1 METKNWIEIIKES
14 VYVAMNEKLEI
25 CTFNNNNIYI
35 YYKCGGE
42 LTFRISRDLITIS
55 TPKGYININYSL
67 TDREKLEIDSLML
80 SIKEYNED
88 MAISE
93 VEDFVSSIKV
103 DHEIKDIND
112 LDD

>member
-1 METKNWIEIIKES
+1 M
-14 VYVAMNEKLEI
+14 
-25 CTFNNNNIYI
+25 
-35 YYKCGGE
+35 YYKSGGG
-42 LTFRISRDLITIS
+42 LTFRISKDLITMS
-55 TPKGYININYSL
+55 TPRGYINISHSL

-93 VEDFVSSIKV
+93 IEDFISSIEV